1 MKRMILILML
11 ILVPTIIGNHKVES
25 VFKVTPIKIEDKI
38 IMDDTEE
45 VTLTIYSPT
54 EEQTDSSPNIT
65 ASGFK
70 INMNDPGSHKIIA
83 VSRDLKL
90 KWKFKQKVIISNAGK
105 YDGIYVIEDLM
116 NKRYTNRIDILVG
129 EDEPLIKLSGV
140 KIKSIN

>member
-1 MKRMILILML
+1 MKRIMLISMLML
-11 ILVPTIIGNHKVES
+11 FPTIIGNHKVDN
-25 VFKVTPIKIEDKI
+25 VLKVTSIEIDNKK

-54 EEQTDSSPNIT
+54 EAQTNSSPNIT

-105 YDGIYVIEDLM
+105 YDGIYIIEDLM

-129 EDEPLIKLSGV
+129 EDEPLIKLSCV